1 MNGEIDWKVAL
12 SDFMDT
18 YTPNETIVD
27 YCRLQLR
34 RFNAN
39 KNNPDINVSAET
51 RALFYATT
59 AVELKQQLINQ
70 GVNVAIDPLNLTA
83 EELLDFEAAKY
94 KCTAKE
100 VTVV

>member
-1 MNGEIDWKVAL
+1 MDGVTDWKVAL
-12 SDFMDT
+12 TDFMDT
-18 YTPNETIVD
+18 YTPNKTVVE

-59 AVELKQQLINQ
+59 AVELKQQLINK
-70 GVNVAIDPLNLTA
+70 GVNVAIDPLDLAA
-83 EELLDFEAAKY
+83 EELLNFEAAKY
-94 KCTAKE
+94 KCMAKE
-100 VTVV
+100 VTTV